1 MSLEASPMSHVTPL
15 ARATDPACGGK
26 ARGLARLIAAGLR
39 VPDGFVIVGARP
51 DALPTELGRAYAELG
66 AGAVAVRSSAVVE
79 DGALHSYAG
88 VFESLL
94 GVEGE
99 PALRDAVARCLS
111 HASAERVQAYAG
123 AAVDERMSVVV
134 QRMVDARRAGV
145 LFTLDPIHGERDR
158 WCIEAVPGLGE
169 ALVSGRARPDRYHVD
184 PRDAAVLEHEPGEPP
199 ALLSHAELA
208 ALVEQAKRAHA
219 QLGGEPLDM
228 EWAID
233 GAGEL
238 YWLQARPITSA
249 GPLPLDA
256 LDTPIEAD
264 TPGFTRYNV
273 GEILPGAITPLTAT
287 TTVEMIDGGFGRA
300 YARMGV
306 YDRDD
311 PPGRCLAVCSGHL
324 FMSLRGPYLFAAKVA
339 AASKPDADRSLGGRV
354 FEELEGYAPR
364 SRWRRLRTA
373 ARVLPLLRRAH
384 VDVAR
389 VEAEL
394 ATHRGPLPDA
404 PEELVARLEA
414 LVRFGTE
421 VGEAHMLAST
431 WSGMLAGVL
440 QNVLTGGKPPTP
452 EQRQCFTTLL
462 QGIGAV
468 ESADIGHAIE
478 TLAATLREHPVAALH
493 LRGEPAELA
502 AWLAGPHAGE
512 PGERWRAFLEQH
524 GHRCFRELE
533 LRERDWSE
541 DPTPVLTALCTTP
554 STGSPRAR
562 PRSVAIDE
570 LPIPR
575 GAKRGVRWI
584 LPRAHDAIR
593 LRERGKSLLVRVV
606 RLTKACCLRLAEQLA
621 ARGGPA
627 ELELVWFLTRTEL
640 VELAQA
646 PRERG
651 AAMARLAARRRHAFA
666 RQQALRFPMVCAGK
680 PVPLPAEPLSPGMQQ
695 VRGTPVSGG
704 IVEGIARVARTPADA
719 HGLQPGEIL
728 VVPFTDAG
736 WIPCFGLA
744 AGLATEI
751 GGTLSHGAVVARE
764 LGLPAVV
771 DLDRVTELFETGQR
785 VRLDADAGVLQALE
799 PPPSSR

>member
-1 MSLEASPMSHVTPL
+1 MPDVIPL

-26 ARGLARLIAAGLR
+26 ARGLAQLAAAGLR
-39 VPDGFVIVGARP
+39 VPAGFVIVGARP
-51 DALPTELGRAYAELG
+51 DALPVELGRAYAELG

-79 DGALHSYAG
+79 DGTVSSYAG
-88 VFESLL
+88 VFESVL

-99 PALRDAVARCLS
+99 PALREAVARCLA
-111 HASAERVQAYAG
+111 HAHGERARAYAG
-123 AAVDERMSVVV
+123 APVDERMSVVV

-145 LFTLDPIHGERDR
+145 LFTLDPVRGDEGR
-158 WCIEAVPGLGE
+158 WCIEAVHGLGE
-169 ALVSGRARPDRYHVD
+169 GLVSGRQRPDRYHVD
-184 PRDAAVLEHEPGEPP
+184 PRDAAVLEREPGGPQ
-199 ALLSHAELA
+199 AVLAEA
-208 ALVEQAKRAHA
+208 EIATLVEQAKLARARM
-219 QLGGEPLDM
+219 GGEPLDM

-233 GAGEL
+233 GTGEL
-238 YWLQARPITSA
+238 YWLQARPITST
-249 GPLPLDA
+249 GPSSLDD
-256 LDTPIEAD
+256 LDTPIDAP

-287 TTVEMIDGGFGRA
+287 TVVEMIDGGFGRA
-300 YARMGV
+300 YARMGM

-311 PPGRCLAVCSGHL
+311 PPGSVLVVCSGHL

-364 SRWRRLRTA
+364 SAWRRLRTA
-373 ARVLPLLRRAH
+373 ARVLPLLRRSHMA
-384 VDVAR
+384 VAK

-394 ATHRGPLPDA
+394 ATHRRPLPDA
-404 PEELVARLEA
+404 PAELVLRLEELVS
-414 LVRFGTE
+414 FGAE

-462 QGIGAV
+462 QGIGEV
-468 ESADIGHAIE
+468 ESADIGRAIE
-478 TLAATLREHPVAALH
+478 ALATVLREHPAAVER
-493 LRGEPAELA
+493 LRGDPAELS
-502 AWLAGPHAGE
+502 AWLGGPAAGV

-533 LRERDWSE
+533 LRARDWAE
-541 DPTPVLTALCTTP
+541 DPTPVLAMLRASLAGPT
-554 STGSPRAR
+554 PRAR
-562 PRSVAIDE
+562 PRPVAIDE
-570 LPIPR
+570 LPISR

-593 LRERGKSLLVRVV
+593 LRERGKSLLVRVA
-606 RLTKACCLRLAEQLA
+606 RLTKACCMQLGERLAEL
-621 ARGGPA
+621 GGPA
-627 ELELVWFLTRTEL
+627 ELDLVCFLTRAEL
-640 VELAQA
+640 GRLALA
-646 PRERG
+646 PRELG
-651 AAMARLAARRRHAFA
+651 APMARLAARRRHAFA
-666 RQQALRFPMVCAGK
+666 RQQALRFPMVSRDK
-680 PVPLPAEPLSPGMQQ
+680 PAPLPAEPLSPGMQA

-704 IVEGIARVARTPADA
+704 IVEGLARVARTPADA
-719 HGLQPGEIL
+719 GALVPGEIL

-771 DLDRVTELFETGQR
+771 DLERVTELFETGQR
-785 VRLDADAGVLQALE
+785 VRLDADNGVLQALE
-799 PPPSSR
+799 APPSTR